1 MNQQET
7 EDKAIEQGIPAP
19 IARCYGYE
27 IHNLVLGARKVPDSI
42 AKLIEEV
49 EYLTQI
55 TSALSAEQTQ
65 SFGKLKKL
73 TKAVRLEISQ

>member
-1 MNQQET
+1 MTQQET
-7 EDKAIEQGIPAP
+7 EQNAIVQGVPAP

-27 IHNLVLGARKVPDSI
+27 IHNLVLDARKIPDSI
-42 AKLIEEV
+42 VKLLEEV

-65 SFGKLKKL
+65 SFKKLKRLAKQ
-73 TKAVRLEISQ
+73 VRLEMTQ